1 MKAQRFY
8 IPFSI
13 SFLIYMPRESVKGSP
28 VKKWNASSPTIQH
41 SLLAFLLQ
49 EDGRPKGFNEI
60 RKYMS
65 ENKICS
71 GITLSIYLK
80 DLEKYRIVKR
90 VKVKVGKKLKECKH
104 EKYVVRGTRP
114 RGTKKIER
122 KALLDL
128 KLLRR
133 ETDRMIRETEKRTL
147 PKEEACERI
156 EYELM
161 SFERLEFQIFDMFL
175 KSGIPVEEFLSS
187 KMWHIF
193 VTTAFDLEIQLISA
207 FHKKYP
213 EQTLKVLEKLR
224 TKSEG

>member
-1 MKAQRFY
+1 MNRT
-8 IPFSI
+8 
-13 SFLIYMPRESVKGSP
+13 
-28 VKKWNASSPTIQH
+28 VKKWTASSPTIRH
-41 SLLAFLLQ
+41 NLLAFLLQ

-60 RKYMS
+60 RRYVS

-80 DLEKYRIVKR
+80 ELEKCRIVKR
-90 VKVKVGKKLKECKH
+90 VKVKVKVGKKLKESKH
-104 EKYVVRGTRP
+104 EKYVVRRALP
-114 RGTKKIER
+114 RETKKAKR
-122 KALLDL
+122 KAVLDL

-147 PKEEACERI
+147 PKEEACELI
-156 EYELM
+156 EYELV
-161 SFERLEFQIFDMFL
+161 SFERLDFQIFDMFL
-175 KSGIPVEEFLSS
+175 KGGIPVDEFLSS

-193 VTTAFDLEIQLISA
+193 VTTVFDLEIQLISA

-224 TKSEG
+224 NEPRDKE

>member
-1 MKAQRFY
+1 M
-8 IPFSI
+8 
-13 SFLIYMPRESVKGSP
+13 P
-28 VKKWNASSPTIQH
+28 VKKWNASSPTVRRGV
-41 SLLAFLLQ
+41 LAFLLQ

-60 RKYMS
+60 RRYVS

-80 DLEKYRIVKR
+80 DMEKYRIVKR
-90 VKVKVGKKLKECKH
+90 VKVKVKVGKKVKDCKH
-104 EKYVVRGTRP
+104 EKYVVRRARSRETERAE
-114 RGTKKIER
+114 KKFDFDMRRLR
-122 KALLDL
+122 K
-128 KLLRR
+128 

-147 PKEEACERI
+147 SKEDACKLI

-187 KMWHIF
+187 KMWHIS
-193 VTTAFDLEIQLISA
+193 VTTTFDLEIQLISA

-213 EQTLKVLEKLR
+213 EQTLKVLEKFR
-224 TKSEG
+224 NKP

>member
-1 MKAQRFY
+1 M
-8 IPFSI
+8 
-13 SFLIYMPRESVKGSP
+13 P

-49 EDGRPKGFNEI
+49 EDARPKGFNEI
-60 RKYMS
+60 RRYVS

-80 DLEKYRIVKR
+80 ELEKCRIVKR
-90 VKVKVGKKLKECKH
+90 VKVKIGKKFKESKH
-104 EKYVVRGTRP
+104 EKYVVRHAFP
-114 RGTKKIER
+114 RETKKAKR
-122 KALLDL
+122 KVVLDL

-147 PKEEACERI
+147 SKEEACERI

-175 KSGIPVEEFLSS
+175 KSGIPVDEFLSS
-187 KMWHIF
+187 KMWHVF
-193 VTTAFDLEIQLISA
+193 VTTTFDLEIQLISA

-224 TKSEG
+224 TKAEG